1 MSAMK
6 KMNRAEKFHRRSQLK
21 LGWSVLHEPY
31 RLMQVKEI
39 AVRAQRHWNLMRKCW
54 GGWQR
59 LVDMARAR
67 NGRKYTF
74 AREHYNAVL
83 KIKMLAGWQEGARA
97 MKTERR
103 GLLRRLK
110 MRTKVDGWLNEEK
123 TTEEKVLKS
132 KDSDIKFNNVDE
144 KIKLLLEYID
154 NRDAYKMND
163 YLKNHCFE

>member
-74 AREHYNAVL
+74 ARAHYNAVL

-123 TTEEKVLKS
+123 TTEEIDRTRS
-132 KDSDIKFNNVDE
+132 KFLRNVNPYD
-144 KIKLLLEYID
+144 
-154 NRDAYKMND
+154 
-163 YLKNHCFE
+163 